1 MFYNS
6 GQWTIAFIDKGPP
19 LTTHG
24 RIFASARDTGEHGT
38 GRACHIDTSCARTAA
53 ARGVRG
59 YEVVTVIVH
68 KQQAWPV
75 VEILVSS
82 RSSAPPSVRCGLELQ
97 TIHRFSQ
104 SRRRPLIGRS
114 SGWLKLPTSAFTLKT
129 LLLRHYAK
137 QVPKHLNKQG
147 K

>member
-1 MFYNS
+1 MIPDTQTHRHTVTLLVS
-6 GQWTIAFIDKGPP
+6 MTW
-19 LTTHG
+19 THG
-24 RIFASARDTGEHGT
+24 HIFIIYFPRRVANARDTGEHGP
-38 GRACHIDTSCARTAA
+38 GKACHIDTSCARTAA

-104 SRRRPLIGRS
+104 SRRRPLLGPS

-129 LLLRHYAK
+129 LTIKTLC
-137 QVPKHLNKQG
+137 
-147 K
+147 